1 MSAVLGPFQDA
12 LENGPMTV
20 HSEELLPRILQT
32 LSGGIFIIKLS
43 FGGQL
48 PVGQIFCHFK
58 FAIGPN
64 RSDLEGDFIEQLA
77 QGIDPA
83 AYQKLGM

>member
-32 LSGGIFIIKLS
+32 LSGGIFITELG

-64 RSDLEGDFIEQLA
+64 RSDLEGDFIEQHA
-77 QGIDPA
+77 QRVDVA
-83 AYQKLGM
+83 ACRKLGL